1 MPIAAVALDG
11 CCFVGSRTGIA
22 NYVAT
27 LLEPLCALQPD
38 VRFVLY
44 CNDAGSFPQAPNLA
58 VRIST
63 PKRRG
68 PVWHHTQVLQMLRE
82 DAIDVFWGTNGL
94 VPLRGLGTTATV
106 LTIHDLVHV
115 FARRTQDVAK
125 RWKQRVFQPR
135 CARAADRVIAVSQ
148 ATAED
153 VARRYG
159 RVPDCVIHPLAG
171 RDFAPADAAAAEQ
184 TLRRLALPAKF
195 ILTVGTLE
203 PRKNIAA
210 LVEAHAACIA
220 AGHDVPPLV
229 FVGGAGWRDGAV
241 RAALHDSAASGRVR
255 HLGFLP
261 NAELRH
267 LYARCHAF
275 VMPSIYEGFGMPL
288 LEAQLCGAPVLHGSH
303 PSMREAAGG
312 LGVVFEASADGLRS
326 MLAGLAEGRLA
337 LACRLPAAIEND
349 ADRSAR
355 RLWQVMQDAWH
366 ARRGSDDRC
375 RALA

>member
-1 MPIAAVALDG
+1 MRVAAVALDG

-27 LLEPLCALQPD
+27 LLEPLCAQRRD

-44 CNDAGSFPQAPNLA
+44 ANDKGCFPQAPNLV

-63 PKRRG
+63 PKRRA
-68 PVWHHTQVLQMLRE
+68 PVWHHTQVVEMLRK

-115 FARRTQDVAK
+115 FAPRTQDVAK

-135 CARAADRVIAVSQ
+135 CARAADRVIAVSD
-148 ATAED
+148 ATADE

-159 RVPDCVIHPLAG
+159 RVPDRVIRPLAG
-171 RDFAPADAAAAEQ
+171 RDFGPTDPAAAEQ
-184 TLRRLALPAKF
+184 TLCRLGLPAKF

-210 LVEAHAACIA
+210 LVEAHAACLA

-229 FVGGAGWRDGAV
+229 IVGGEGWRDVEV
-241 RAALHDSAASGRVR
+241 RAALEGAAASGRVR

-261 NAELRH
+261 NADLRH
-267 LYARCHAF
+267 LYASCHAF

-312 LGVVFEASADGLRS
+312 LGVAFEPSAHGLRS
-326 MLAGLAEGRLA
+326 MLAALAEGRLP

-355 RLWQVMQDAWH
+355 RLWRVMEEAWQ
-366 ARRGSDDRC
+366 AKCAAG
-375 RALA
+375 AGP

>member
-1 MPIAAVALDG
+1 VALDG

-22 NYVAT
+22 NYVAA
-27 LLEPLCALQPD
+27 LLEPLCAQHRG

-44 CNDAGSFPQAPNLA
+44 ANDQGGFPQAPNLQ
-58 VRIST
+58 VRISA

-68 PVWHHTQVLQMLRE
+68 AVWHNTQVVKMLGQ

-94 VPLRGLGTTATV
+94 VPLRGLGGAATV

-115 FARRTQDVAK
+115 FAPQTQELAK
-125 RWKQRVFQPR
+125 RWKQRFFQPR

-148 ATAED
+148 ATAD
-153 VARRYG
+153 AVARHYG
-159 RVPDCVIHPLAG
+159 RKPESVIQPAAG
-171 RDFAPADAAAAEQ
+171 RHFGAGAAAAAEH
-184 TLRRLALPAKF
+184 TVRHLRLPAKF

-210 LVEAHAACIA
+210 LVEAHAACLA

-229 FVGGAGWRDGAV
+229 IVGGQGWRDAGL
-241 RAALHDSAASGRVR
+241 RKALHDAGPSGRVR
-255 HLGFLP
+255 YLGFVP
-261 NAELRH
+261 NEELRH
-267 LYARCHAF
+267 LYARCHAV

-303 PSMREAAGG
+303 ASMSEAAGG
-312 LGVVFEASADGLRS
+312 LGVVFEPSAAGLRE
-326 MLAGLAEGRLA
+326 MLVGLAGGRLA
-337 LACRLPAAIEND
+337 LACRLPSAIEND

-355 RLWQVMQDAWH
+355 RLWQVMEDAWH
-366 ARRGSDDRC
+366 ARRAGRPTRV
-375 RALA
+375 RAASL